1 MSQPIKARVIVA
13 FTDKNDMSSVYQIG
27 DTFESTQAR
36 VNELVTGGYVEQL
49 DKQRKRQPKEQ

>member
-27 DTFESTQAR
+27 DMFEGTQER
-36 VNELVTGGYVEQL
+36 VNELVTGGYVELL
-49 DKQRKRQPKEQ
+49 DKPRKRQPKEQ

>member
-27 DTFESTQAR
+27 DTFEGTQER
-36 VNELVTGGYVEQL
+36 VNELITSGHVEQL
-49 DKQRKRQPKEQ
+49 DKPRKRQPKEQ